1 MEIVKAEPLQS
12 FDDNESIYHF
22 KIELIEINKIM
33 IEIFNSRTGI
43 KYRTYLNSSDKWWDD
58 NSSKFQ
64 NDFSKV
70 YEIINNCIS
79 KTKEY
84 LNHEIQE
91 KNDILS
97 LKIIYMNDLFPFD
110 TLIKIQRMI
119 SKNGL
124 TDEKIN
130 VLEYQL
136 NKIRDMISS
145 ENIIYSKKN
154 SIPDGDNIEINNEVN
169 NIIFKGSFKNNKRNG
184 FGTEYDPNTGEE
196 IFKGNY
202 KDGYCDGS
210 GESYNKSILTRKSE
224 YKKGI
229 FHGKSISY
237 CIYPGDTT
245 NKVKISCEEH
255 YQDGL
260 HHGENICYK
269 FCNRT
274 QKHYIS
280 VKTNYVNGSQNGK
293 VSNYQIFPG
302 DKSNEVKI
310 FAESYYR
317 NGYKHGEDIGYQF
330 CTKTQKHFISVKTNY
345 INDSQ
350 NGLHTNFMIS
360 PKTSEYRKNNECNM
374 KNGLHHGEYISYGDG
389 EVVSTKQNYNMG
401 VQIYI

>member
-1 MEIVKAEPLQS
+1 MEIVKAEPAGACLHLEDVQS
-12 FDDNESIYHF
+12 FDNESIYHF

-91 KNDILS
+91 SNDILS

-136 NKIRDMISS
+136 NKIRDMVSS

-154 SIPDGDNIEINNEVN
+154 SIPDGDNIEINNEFN

-184 FGTEYDPNTGEE
+184 FGTEYDPNTGEG

-202 KDGYCDGS
+202 KDGYRDGE
-210 GESYNKSILTRKSE
+210 GETYINYILRKKAE

-245 NKVKISCEEH
+245 NKVKISCEE
-255 YQDGL
+255 YSQNGYP
-260 HHGENICYK
+260 HGESINYQ
-269 FCNRT
+269 FCTRT

-280 VKTNYVNGSQNGK
+280 EKSNYVNGKQNG
-293 VSNYQIFPG
+293 
-302 DKSNEVKI
+302 
-310 FAESYYR
+310 
-317 NGYKHGEDIGYQF
+317 
-330 CTKTQKHFISVKTNY
+330 
-345 INDSQ
+345 
-350 NGLHTNFMIS
+350 
-360 PKTSEYRKNNECNM
+360 
-374 KNGLHHGEYISYGDG
+374 
-389 EVVSTKQNYNMG
+389 
-401 VQIYI
+401 

>member
-12 FDDNESIYHF
+12 FDNESIYHF

-91 KNDILS
+91 SNDILS

-136 NKIRDMISS
+136 NKIRDMVSS

-154 SIPDGDNIEINNEVN
+154 SIPDGDNIEINNELN

-302 DKSNEVKI
+302 DISNEVKI
-310 FAESYYR
+310 SSESYYQ
-317 NGYKHGEDIGYQF
+317 NGYLHGENINYQF
-330 CTKTQKHFISVKTNY
+330 CAKTQKHFISAKANY
-345 INDSQ
+345 INGSQ
-350 NGLHTNFMIS
+350 NGLGIHFMIS
-360 PKTSEYRKNNECNM
+360 PKTSEYRKFHECNM
-374 KNGLHHGEYISYGDG
+374 KDGLRNGEYINYIDG
-389 EVVSTKQNYNMG
+389 EVVSSKQNYNMG
-401 VQIYI
+401 VRI

>member
-43 KYRTYLNSSDKWWDD
+43 KYKTYLNNSDKWWDD

-202 KDGYCDGS
+202 KDGYRDGE
-210 GESYNKSILTRKSE
+210 GETYNKSILTKKSE
-224 YKKGI
+224 YKRGI
-229 FHGKSISY
+229 FHGRVI
-237 CIYPGDTT
+237 
-245 NKVKISCEEH
+245 H
-255 YQDGL
+255 
-260 HHGENICYK
+260 
-269 FCNRT
+269 
-274 QKHYIS
+274 
-280 VKTNYVNGSQNGK
+280 
-293 VSNYQIFPG
+293 YQIFPG
-302 DKSNEVKI
+302 DTANEVKI
-310 FAESYYR
+310 LSESD
-317 NGYKHGEDIGYQF
+317 YKDGLNHGKHIGYQF
-330 CTKTQKHFISVKTNY
+330 CTRTQKHFINVESNY
-345 INDSQ
+345 INGSQ
-350 NGLHTNFMIS
+350 IGLNTNFLIS
-360 PKTSEYRKNNECNM
+360 PKTGEYRKNNEYTM
-374 KNGLHHGEYISYGDG
+374 KDCLMHGEYITYGDG
-389 EVVSTKQNYNMG
+389 EVVNSKQNYNMG
-401 VQIYI
+401 VSI